1 MSTPVPLQGATSSD
15 IWPVK
20 KVGTF
25 VMPNSGEV
33 FPQVSPNEPAK
44 GRIETLAQA
53 ATHYLTATLLD
64 NGYYLAPV
72 KGEKFGD
79 ACFAQFLTFSE
90 DTLITISQLGV
101 NAATEGDAVYE
112 YDCLYMLVSAQAEEA
127 DFINVLAMGDFLA
140 DREVFDGDDAI
151 ALTLPLKLYDEHI
164 REVTGRAL
172 TTLEERMPY
181 YEALVG
187 VTIALENAITSL
199 READSSDD
207 DNEEAHED
215 DEDYTPTILYCEIAP
230 DQSSISS
237 SPVIGDQRIS
247 ALVIR
252 NVDRADEINAFIKER
267 FVLDSDVINEYLTTY
282 PSAVA
287 NGSL

>member
-1 MSTPVPLQGATSSD
+1 MSNVTPQQTAQDSGDWTITGTHVSKPLPVNDSS
-15 IWPVK
+15 K
-20 KVGTF
+20 
-25 VMPNSGEV
+25 SAHE
-33 FPQVSPNEPAK
+33 A
-44 GRIETLAQA
+44 LAEA
-53 ATHYLTATLLD
+53 ATHYMTDTLLS
-64 NGYYLAPV
+64 NGYYLSPV
-72 KGEKFGD
+72 KGAAFGETCL
-79 ACFAQFLTFSE
+79 ARFLTFSE
-90 DTLITISQLGV
+90 DTLVMIAQLGE
-101 NAATEGDAVYE
+101 NAATEGEAIYE
-112 YDCLYMLVSAQAEEA
+112 YDCLSMLVTAQAEEA
-127 DFINVLAMGDFLA
+127 DFINLLAMSDFLA
-140 DREVFDGDDAI
+140 DSEVFDGDDAI
-151 ALTLPLKLYDEHI
+151 ALTLPLKLYDKHI
-164 REVTGRAL
+164 REVAGRAL
-172 TTLEERMPY
+172 ITLEERIPY

-215 DEDYTPTILYCEIAP
+215 DENDTPTILYCEIAP
-230 DQSSISS
+230 DHSSISS

-247 ALVIR
+247 SLVIR